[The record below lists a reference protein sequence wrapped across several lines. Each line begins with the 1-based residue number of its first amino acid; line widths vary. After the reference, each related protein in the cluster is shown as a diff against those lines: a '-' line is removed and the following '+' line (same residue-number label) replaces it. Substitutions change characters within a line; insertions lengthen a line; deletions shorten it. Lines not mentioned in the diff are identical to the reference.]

1 MNFKLFQKILLLIVS
16 LLSFNAYSYVTCTVP
31 VDSVLSANSSGFHNF
46 NEHGFTGGTV
56 FIVVNPVN
64 CSFRNGDTS
73 TGSTTFLVMDKI
85 DTADGLKKTW
95 VSLLIAA
102 QTSGKKIAFHATN
115 KKNNSRG
122 FQALQPY
129 FMGLVK

>member
-1 MNFKLFQKILLLIVS
+1 MKLIYLILLTF
-16 LLSFNAYSYVTCTVP
+16 SFNANAYVTCTTP
-31 VDSVLSANSSGFHNF
+31 VESVQSASSSGFHNF

-56 FIVVNPVN
+56 FIVVNPAN
-64 CSFRNGDTS
+64 CDFRNGDTS
-73 TGSTTFLVMDKI
+73 TGSTTFLVMDRM
-85 DTADGLKKTW
+85 DAADDLKKTW

-102 QTSGKKIAFHATN
+102 QTSGKIIAFHATN